1 MAGNIGA
8 GLLAREPAEGVR
20 LAALELLVE
29 ARDAAARLGDPQD
42 AEALHDFRVALRRLR
57 SWIRSFRPLLDDTL
71 RGRWRRE
78 LRSVV
83 GATGE
88 ARDAEVLQGLV
99 QEELGALSPRHRRAG
114 AWLLARVAP
123 AAAAPDP
130 RLAAAAGFARLA
142 PHLAAGLGRYQRE
155 VAQGRRGRFGD
166 AAAAAVRA
174 QLEVLRAA
182 LGAVEGPDDVE
193 RAHRARIEGKR
204 LRYLLE
210 PLRQAAPPAVEA
222 VRSMKAL
229 QDLLGELH
237 DVHVLSARLADAVVE
252 AAAEGARAMHQA
264 LQAEG
269 EDQARAVGLRSHRP
283 GLLALDRRLRAR
295 RDALHAAL
303 GRGWLRGGEG
313 ADRLGREVEAVLA
326 ALGRPRRRRGPGPHA
341 PRSRRR

>member
-1 MAGNIGA
+1 MPGSRR
-8 GLLAREPAEGVR
+8 GLLGREPAEGVR
-20 LAALELLVE
+20 LAALELLE
-29 ARDAAARLGDPQD
+29 QARAASVRLGDPQD

-78 LRSVV
+78 LREVV

-88 ARDAEVLQGLV
+88 ARDAEVMQALV
-99 QEELGALSPRHRRAG
+99 QEELRALVPRHRRAA
-114 AWLLARVAP
+114 AWLLERVAP
-123 AAAAPDP
+123 AAAAGQDP
-130 RLAAAAGFARLA
+130 RAQAAAGFARLA
-142 PHLAAGLGRYQRE
+142 PHLSDGLGRYQRA
-155 VAQGRRGRFGD
+155 VGQGRRGRFGD
-166 AAAAAVRA
+166 AAAAAVLA
-174 QLEVLRAA
+174 QLEVLRTA
-182 LGAVEGPDDVE
+182 LAEVQGPDDVA

-210 PLRQAAPPAVEA
+210 PLREAAPAAGEA
-222 VRSMKAL
+222 VRSMRAL

-237 DVHVLSARLADAVVE
+237 DVHVLGARLADAVVE

-264 LQAEG
+264 LQTAG

-283 GLLALDRRLRAR
+283 GLLALDRRIRAR

-303 GRGWLRGGEG
+303 AEGWLRGGEG

-326 ALGRPRRRRGPGPHA
+326 ALGRARRRRRARPQA
-341 PRSRRR
+341 PRTRRR